1 MSAPRN
7 CMRTNRLAPAI
18 DVLTLRA
25 EVRAYLW
32 ALGEFENIADAID
45 PLEEYAH
52 TSGLVRELGQDFC
65 QQIISAPF
73 EKYRQEDAFA

>member
-1 MSAPRN
+1 MRPHRSAP
-7 CMRTNRLAPAI
+7 PI

-25 EVRAYLW
+25 ETRAYLW
-32 ALGEFENIADAID
+32 AVGEFESVADAID

-65 QQIISAPF
+65 QSIISAPF
-73 EKYRQEDAFA
+73 EKYRQEDAYA